1 MGDGGEGDSSLMK
14 VDPEPVINTGGT
26 NVDDEEKKNTMD
38 MDVGES
44 TSKNIDDDDD
54 DVTKNVQDKYEV

>member
-1 MGDGGEGDSSLMK
+1 MK

-26 NVDDEEKKNTMD
+26 NVDDDEKKNTMD